1 MEEIAAIKAVPLFA
15 SMSDSDLGEV
25 RRLMAERSFVP
36 GQVIFRQGE
45 PGDSFHVIQHGTVQ
59 FLTEDGDGN
68 QIELGEATEG
78 GWFGELSMLTG
89 RGRAVR
95 VQAVDSVQTL
105 VLGRDDFLNF
115 LKSRPQASLEVLT
128 VLAQRL
134 AQTDE
139 MLRRVTSK
147 NVNELEEEKLTL
159 GQHVADGFAAMMG
172 SWPFIIIQ
180 SIILAAWVVLN
191 VIAWIRH
198 WDPYPF
204 ILLNLAL
211 SFQAAYAAPIIMM
224 SQNRS
229 ADKDRLAADIDHQ
242 VNIKAEAH
250 TLLILKRLD
259 DLERGVHHLHEHQH
273 GMATQPKEVQR
284 TPS

>member
-1 MEEIAAIKAVPLFA
+1 M
-15 SMSDSDLGEV
+15 
-25 RRLMAERSFVP
+25 MAERNFVP

-59 FLTEDGDGN
+59 FLTEDGDGH
-68 QIELGEATEG
+68 QIELGDATAG

-95 VQAVDSVQTL
+95 VQAVDAVQTL
-105 VLGRDDFLNF
+105 VLGRDDFLKF
-115 LKSRPQASLEVLT
+115 LQSHAQASMEVLT

-134 AQTDE
+134 ARTDE
-139 MLRRVTSK
+139 MLRNITSK
-147 NVNELEEEKLTL
+147 NVNELEDEKLTV
-159 GQHVADGFAAMMG
+159 GQRVADGFAAMMG

-180 SIILAAWVVLN
+180 SVILIAWVILN

-229 ADKDRLAADIDHQ
+229 AAKDRLFADIDHD
-242 VNIKAEAH
+242 VNVKAEAH

-259 DLERGVHHLHEHQH
+259 DLERGVHHLRETES
-273 GMATQPKEVQR
+273 AR
-284 TPS
+284 TTP